1 MILKNLTRAKIKLAI
16 AINFVYSKETDK
28 GLVMHLQND
37 NIEKKMIND
46 ITKCFNHFFV
56 DIKLGWKH

>member
-1 MILKNLTRAKIKLAI
+1 MILKNLTRAKIQLAI

-37 NIEKKMIND
+37 NRKKMIND
-46 ITKCFNHFFV
+46 ITKEVF
-56 DIKLGWKH
+56 

>member
-37 NIEKKMIND
+37 NIEKKLLMTLQSVL
-46 ITKCFNHFFV
+46 ITS
-56 DIKLGWKH
+56 L